1 MLELEIL
8 FLCESQESQRNRNFT
23 LQKIISRTSP
33 SVMQL
38 QWYGGNIYSWGDK
51 PKTKYFTTTTQE
63 CYAAT
68 NREMTYFAKVFDTHI
83 TE

>member
-1 MLELEIL
+1 MRVPGKSKKSK
-8 FLCESQESQRNRNFT
+8 FYPA
-23 LQKIISRTSP
+23 KIISRTSP

-63 CYAAT
+63 CYTAT